1 MPLLF
6 WIILFT
12 ALGGVVSALAA
23 SLFLLASDGTRAR
36 VLPHLVS
43 FATGALLAA
52 ALLGLL
58 PHAIESAGAGATHG
72 IGLALLGGLLAFF
85 VLEKM
90 VLWRHCHQEVCEG
103 HLPGI
108 GPAAEQDARGESAT
122 HSQVS
127 IAHSH
132 TTHAAHAHAHQ
143 HFAHGHAATLHSK
156 ARDAASASLILI
168 GDGFHNV
175 LDGVLIAAA
184 FMTDLHLGIVTAI
197 AVMAHEIPQEVGD
210 LAILLHGGMSRA
222 RALTLNTLTS
232 VTSVIGG
239 VLAYYFLGQALDLLP
254 YAIAIA
260 AASFLYIAVADLI
273 PGLHRRVDPGTG
285 VKQFVFIVLG
295 VAVIY
300 CSHALAH

>member
-23 SLFLLASDGTRAR
+23 SLFLLASDGVRAR

-58 PHAIESAGAGATHG
+58 PHAIESAGAGAAHG
-72 IGLALLGGLLAFF
+72 IGLSLLIGLLVFF

-90 VLWRHCHQEVCEG
+90 VLWRHCHQDVCEG
-103 HLPGI
+103 HLPGAE
-108 GPAAEQDARGESAT
+108 AATQGHT
-122 HSQVS
+122 
-127 IAHSH
+127 SH
-132 TTHAAHAHAHQ
+132 AVHGHAHH
-143 HFAHGHAATLHSK
+143 HFAHGRATTVHDK

-175 LDGVLIAAA
+175 LDGVLIAAS

-197 AVMAHEIPQEVGD
+197 AVMAHEVPQEVGD
-210 LAILLHGGMSRA
+210 LAILLHGGMSRV

-239 VLAYYFLGQALDLLP
+239 VLAYYFLGHALNLLP

-273 PGLHRRVDPGTG
+273 PGLHRRVDAGTG
-285 VKQFVFIVLG
+285 VKQCVFILLG

-300 CSHALAH
+300 YSHALAH